1 MPDLIIKLLIS
12 ESGKLVQGYN
22 KTVKHLGIPEE
33 RFEKHCSSSFTKV
46 VPKYRGSSSFD
57 MKIHFTGQHYNISRW
72 L

>member
-33 RFEKHCSSSFTKV
+33 RFEKHCSRQCHVVKQTPHVDISSFFLDNV
-46 VPKYRGSSSFD
+46 A
-57 MKIHFTGQHYNISRW
+57 
-72 L
+72 